1 MRTGATLVATGI
13 FLSRIAGLVR
23 DRVFGYYFGLSPA
36 ADAFKAAMR
45 IPNFLQN
52 LFGEGVLSASFIP
65 VYAGLLGE
73 EDKEEAGR
81 LAGAVF
87 SILAVLSS
95 LLVLAG
101 VLATPLL
108 IGLIVPGFTGETRE
122 LAISLVRILF
132 PGAGLLVLSAWCLG
146 ILNSHRRFLLSYSA
160 PVLWNAAMIA
170 GLLVF
175 HDHATAIAWASVA
188 GSLLQFLVQLPAVL
202 RLVPQLRLA
211 FDIRR
216 GHVRTVIH
224 NFSPVFISRGVV
236 QISAY
241 VDNLLASYLP
251 SGAVAALSNAQTL
264 YLLPVSLFGMAVS
277 ASELPQMSRDTS
289 ALAGRLRDGLRRIA
303 FYVIPSAVAFIALGD
318 QIAGAIYRTGK
329 FTAADATYVWAILAG
344 SGIGLLASTQG
355 RLYASAFYAL
365 KDTRTPLRFAVI
377 RVTLTVVLGYLAA
390 LPLPALLGI
399 APKWGVA
406 GLTASAGLA
415 GWVEF
420 FLLRRALAAKVEVE
434 RVSSALLWVCA
445 ALAAGVAWAVKI
457 TFPIEQPILSAAST
471 LGPFALVYLGLGRIF
486 RLR

>member
-1 MRTGATLVATGI
+1 MKTGATLVAAGI
-13 FLSRIAGLVR
+13 FLSRIAGLIR
-23 DRVFGYYFGLSPA
+23 DRIFSYYFGLSPA

-65 VYAGLLGE
+65 VYAGLLGK

-81 LAGAVF
+81 LAGAVL

-95 LLVLAG
+95 VLVLAG

-108 IGLIVPGFTGETRE
+108 IDLIVPGFTGETRE

-132 PGAGLLVLSAWCLG
+132 PGTGLLVLSAWCLG

-160 PVLWNAAMIA
+160 PVLWNAAMIG

-188 GSLLQFLVQLPAVL
+188 GSLLQFLVQLPAVV
-202 RLVPQLRLA
+202 RLVPQLRLTL
-211 FDIRR
+211 DTRR
-216 GHVRTVIH
+216 GHVQTVIH

-251 SGAVAALSNAQTL
+251 SGAVAALSNAQTI

-277 ASELPQMSRDTS
+277 ASELPEMSRDTA
-289 ALAGRLRDGLRRIA
+289 ALGGRLREGLRRIA
-303 FYVIPSAVAFIALGD
+303 FFVIPSAVAFIALGD

-329 FTAADATYVWAILAG
+329 FTAADTTYVWAILAG

-365 KDTRTPLRFAVI
+365 KDTRTPLRFAII
-377 RVTLTVVLGYLAA
+377 RVALTTVLGYLAA

-415 GWVEF
+415 GWLEF
-420 FLLRRALAAKVEVE
+420 FLLRRALAEKVQVE
-434 RVSSALLWVCA
+434 RSDHLPLWACA
-445 ALAAGVAWAVKI
+445 VAAATVAWAIKL

-471 LGPFALVYLGLGRIF
+471 LGPFGLVYLGLGRIF

>member
-1 MRTGATLVATGI
+1 MRTGAKLVAAGI
-13 FLSRIAGLVR
+13 FLSRIAGLIR
-23 DRVFGYYFGLSPA
+23 DRVFSYYFGLSPA

-65 VYAGLLGE
+65 VYAGLLKE

-87 SILAVLSS
+87 SLLAALSS
-95 LLVLAG
+95 VLVLAG

-108 IGLIVPGFTGETRE
+108 IDLIVPGFTGETRE

-132 PGAGLLVLSAWCLG
+132 PGTGLLVLSAWCLG

-160 PVLWNAAMIA
+160 PVLWNAAMIG

-175 HDHATAIAWASVA
+175 HDHAAAIAWASVA

-211 FDIRR
+211 LDIRR
-216 GHVRTVIH
+216 GHVQTVMH
-224 NFSPVFISRGVV
+224 NFTPVFISRGVV

-277 ASELPQMSRDTS
+277 ASELPEMSRDTS
-289 ALAGRLRDGLRRIA
+289 ALAGRLREGLRRIA

-329 FTAADATYVWAILAG
+329 FTADDATYVWAILAG

-365 KDTRTPLRFAVI
+365 KDTRTPLRFAII

-406 GLTASAGLA
+406 GLTASAGIA

-420 FLLRRALAAKVEVE
+420 FLLRRALAEKVEVE
-434 RVSSALLWVCA
+434 RVSSARLWVCA
-445 ALAAGVAWAVKI
+445 TLAAGAAWAVKLS
-457 TFPIEQPILSAAST
+457 FPMEQPILSAAST

>member
-23 DRVFGYYFGLSPA
+23 DRVFSYYFGLSPA

-188 GSLLQFLVQLPAVL
+188 GSLLQFLVQLPAVV
-202 RLVPQLRLA
+202 RLVPQLRLTL
-211 FDIRR
+211 DTRR
-216 GHVRTVIH
+216 GHVQTVIH

-251 SGAVAALSNAQTL
+251 SGAVAALSNAQTI

-277 ASELPQMSRDTS
+277 ASELPEMSRDAG
-289 ALAGRLRDGLRRIA
+289 ALGGRLREGLRRIA
-303 FYVIPSAVAFIALGD
+303 FFVIPSAVAFIALGD

-329 FTAADATYVWAILAG
+329 FTAADTTYVWAILAG

-365 KDTRTPLRFAVI
+365 KDTRTPLRFAII
-377 RVTLTVVLGYLAA
+377 RVALTTVLGYLAA

-415 GWVEF
+415 GWLEF
-420 FLLRRALAAKVEVE
+420 FLLRRALAEKVQIE
-434 RVSSALLWVCA
+434 RSDHLPLWACA
-445 ALAAGVAWAVKI
+445 AAAAAVAWAI
-457 TFPIEQPILSAAST
+457 RLTFPIEQPILSAAST
-471 LGPFALVYLGLGRIF
+471 LGPFGLVYLGLGRIF
-486 RLR
+486 KLR